1 MRHKLSMLPVL
12 FAALAGLLSE
22 AQAAAQLDPEN
33 SARVR
38 VYREADITL
47 YPGEYCYGSDS
58 PQAIHASDG
67 APSLFSFNK
76 KVGMPVTDDIAGAY
90 NEYVIPAGKPT
101 AVMLQWQAERR
112 CGSGAAPSA
121 PLFSAVRQKLR
132 CQPGLCTKLH
142 RARPRHNWRQPGL
155 LLPVSRIN
163 ATLSAGG
170 YLQTRR

>member
-47 YPGEYCYGSDS
+47 YPGEYCYGADN

-90 NEYVIPAGKPT
+90 NEYVIPSGKPT
-101 AVMLQWQAERR
+101 AVMLQWQAEKDGVQAS
-112 CGSGAAPSA
+112 CGPIGATFFPQSGRNYDVSLGYAGNCFVQIRELHETSPGKATAQLAP
-121 PLFSAVRQKLR
+121 
-132 CQPGLCTKLH
+132 
-142 RARPRHNWRQPGL
+142 
-155 LLPVSRIN
+155 
-163 ATLSAGG
+163 AGASFAC
-170 YLQTRR
+170 LTN